1 MVLQERHGVS
11 LIRWFMNIGDRP
23 IQTEGNRNAKSSGCV
38 AAIPFSVFRN
48 RAAANNAEPDHR
60 DDGKALHELAE
71 ARDALTKRH

>member
-11 LIRWFMNIGDRP
+11 LIRWFMNIGDGS
-23 IQTEGNRNAKSSGCV
+23 IQTESDRNAKSSGCV
-38 AAIPFSVFRN
+38 AAIPFSAFRKH
-48 RAAANNAEPDHR
+48 AANNAEPDHG